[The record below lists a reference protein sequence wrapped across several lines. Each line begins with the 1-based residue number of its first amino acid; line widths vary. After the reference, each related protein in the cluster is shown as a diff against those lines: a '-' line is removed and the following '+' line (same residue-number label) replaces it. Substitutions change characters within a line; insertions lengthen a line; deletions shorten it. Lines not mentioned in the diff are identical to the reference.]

1 MECSQL
7 IFRCTFS
14 PQNGNTSLAVRL
26 AESRSEAVQRLVL
39 ISGGAPIPLEY
50 ECSIFGINPACLS
63 LLTPCIRL
71 GFQRQRSPSSSPN
84 PEGGHRSIAAF
95 EDQKAAFQFNAYT
108 LWATM
113 AGQKW
118 PEGDRHFYSRL
129 RVPVLLICGSHD
141 RLVSEAEEEET
152 LFSLRCA
159 QLRRL
164 PKAGHMGMLEDP
176 NRVNEFIEEHIT
188 NPPHPFGLSKRN
200 QSCTPDS
207 VPKTPITTQPN
218 YDICLDDIM
227 STIEYSRKKSGSYG
241 VDTGAESPGI
251 ISVNVGA
258 LHGVHEA
265 RFTKAQGDTN
275 FSSESSGVSPCKKQV
290 SIAYFLILADA
301 LRYCFEVRETGA
313 SESCRVCEKAFDEDL
328 ITINEKWNS
337 DTKLGRE
344 YYYVEHFNRKIA
356 ELLQKREEYDKK
368 EAQRMEILKAK
379 LLSVEGCD
387 KQMVT
392 RENID
397 ERLDEIMSSPPVQFN
412 YSVSERGKTIH
423 PESLGD
429 LPS

>member
-1 MECSQL
+1 M
-7 IFRCTFS
+7 
-14 PQNGNTSLAVRL
+14 
-26 AESRSEAVQRLVL
+26 L

-71 GFQRQRSPSSSPN
+71 GFQRLAFSKRSPSSSPN

-251 ISVNVGA
+251 ISV
-258 LHGVHEA
+258 
-265 RFTKAQGDTN
+265 
-275 FSSESSGVSPCKKQV
+275 
-290 SIAYFLILADA
+290 
-301 LRYCFEVRETGA
+301 LRPRIH
-313 SESCRVCEKAFDEDL
+313 S
-328 ITINEKWNS
+328 
-337 DTKLGRE
+337 
-344 YYYVEHFNRKIA
+344 
-356 ELLQKREEYDKK
+356 KRWRGFR
-368 EAQRMEILKAK
+368 Q
-379 LLSVEGCD
+379 
-387 KQMVT
+387 
-392 RENID
+392 NIS
-397 ERLDEIMSSPPVQFN
+397 R
-412 YSVSERGKTIH
+412 
-423 PESLGD
+423 
-429 LPS
+429 